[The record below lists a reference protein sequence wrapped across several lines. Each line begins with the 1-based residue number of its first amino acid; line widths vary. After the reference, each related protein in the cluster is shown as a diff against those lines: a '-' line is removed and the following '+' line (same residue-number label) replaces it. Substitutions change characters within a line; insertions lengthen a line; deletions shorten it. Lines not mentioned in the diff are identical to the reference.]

1 MPVCEHCADCKF
13 SSPNCKFFEVH
24 ESLQPSSRFSSS
36 DQGSLTR
43 FKLFADSK
51 GTDLGSFAKMI
62 ELPPQPCAPL
72 AQLDRA
78 SDYESEG
85 REFESLRAR
94 HSLFVF
100 LLTTCTKTFHASEL
114 SG

>member
-1 MPVCEHCADCKF
+1 VSIAPIVNFHRQIANFLKFMNPCSPAADF
-13 SSPNCKFFEVH
+13 PAAI
-24 ESLQPSSRFSSS
+24 
-36 DQGSLTR
+36 QGSSIR
-43 FKLFADSK
+43 FKFFADSK

-100 LLTTCTKTFHASEL
+100 SVNDPCTKTCFRTFWL
-114 SG
+114 NP